1 MAGRVV
7 PSLQPIL
14 CERSGISEPARHC
27 PPCRPSP
34 APQLPPCSSSF
45 ISLKVIY
52 FDKRN
57 IHRRVYRITPHSLPP
72 QPEFFPSLC
81 WRHLSSPKGIAAVGA
96 EMRFVKGGLSAYA
109 KRTPWMLGHAVCR
122 VHASCAAAPFQ
133 LTVSTSSHSLL
144 GGQIHVAAARCP
156 QACPPLLRQHIGFLH
171 SPQASSL
178 RGVLLS
184 SPWLTWLPFRAASA
198 FRCLMAALGT
208 ALGRLPTPGAAPTSS
223 LPPSGPSTPT
233 SAALLPGPRALYVD
247 IPQAPPLLP
256 LPASCRVPVQD
267 RHPPP

>member
-14 CERSGISEPARHC
+14 CERSGISELARHC

-52 FDKRN
+52 FDKCN

-72 QPEFFPSLC
+72 QSEFFPSLC

-96 EMRFVKGGLSAYA
+96 EIRFVKGCLSASA
-109 KRTPWMLGHAVCR
+109 KRTPWLLGHAVCR

-133 LTVSTSSHSLL
+133 LTARTSSHSLL

-156 QACPPLLRQHIGFLH
+156 TGVCP
-171 SPQASSL
+171 SSL

-247 IPQAPPLLP
+247 IPQAPPSSPSILQGSRP
-256 LPASCRVPVQD
+256 GQAPTP
-267 RHPPP
+267 